1 MELSEDRI
9 QQEIFTS
16 HWNDY
21 PEERKLLFMV
31 HNNPKNK
38 IDGARLKSKGLVSGV
53 SDLVYLSPR
62 EVKSYYLEVKT
73 ESGNQSESQKEW
85 EKLITSLGYSYHI
98 IRSYDEFKEV
108 VGLKEIKSIRV

>member
-16 HWNDY
+16 HWNDF
-21 PEERKLLFMV
+21 PSERKLLFMV

-53 SDLVYLSPR
+53 SDLIYLSPR

-73 ESGNQSESQKEW
+73 VTGSQSTAQIEW
-85 EKLITSLGYSYHI
+85 ESLITSLGYTYHV
-98 IRSYDEFKEV
+98 IRSYEEFKKV
-108 VGLKEIKSIRV
+108 VGL

>member
-16 HWNDY
+16 HWNDF
-21 PEERKLLFMV
+21 PSERKLLFMV

-53 SDLVYLSPR
+53 SDLVYINPR
-62 EVKSYYLEVKT
+62 TGKPQFLEVKT
-73 ESGNQSESQKEW
+73 ETGKQSQAQIEW
-85 EKLITSLGYSYHI
+85 ESLIVSLGYSYHV
-98 IRSYDEFKEV
+98 IRSYSEFKQA
-108 VGLKEIKSIRV
+108 VGL